1 MTLFQSFG
9 FSLPLIV
16 LFFGVL
22 ALSIS
27 MAVVAV
33 LADY

>member
-1 MTLFQSFG
+1 MTLFQSLG

-22 ALSIS
+22 AFSIS
-27 MAVVAV
+27 TAVVAV
-33 LADY
+33 LAD